1 MKNDTTVLAI
11 CLWLSLFAAAVVG
24 LSVTGCAVSEQHDTS
39 LLDPVARVL
48 DDNQK
53 AVLANWMAEH
63 GNVRIA
69 TREDCDCEDDILY
82 FQRVGPWS
90 KPIPDY
96 EPYVAAGDF
105 NNDGQKDFAVV
116 VVEARRVKRSDGVL
130 VIFNGPVSK
139 SSNPAFVGKAQL
151 FPHQALFASQVEG
164 YLLAGPFES
173 EACILRPK
181 LDGYVEDCG
190 GFAENGGK

>member
-53 AVLANWMAEH
+53 AVLASWMAEH

-82 FQRVGPWS
+82 SRASAPGANPF
-90 KPIPDY
+90 PITSPTWQLAILTTMD
-96 EPYVAAGDF
+96 
-105 NNDGQKDFAVV
+105 
-116 VVEARRVKRSDGVL
+116 RRTS
-130 VIFNGPVSK
+130 
-139 SSNPAFVGKAQL
+139 
-151 FPHQALFASQVEG
+151 
-164 YLLAGPFES
+164 LLW
-173 EACILRPK
+173 
-181 LDGYVEDCG
+181 
-190 GFAENGGK
+190 